1 MTKLGKVV
9 KAYFKAIQEARPKN
23 IWFNMSKQLE
33 NETWTNQAIGLDSI
47 PDYDEDYVNMFV
59 RDEENADEEFEN
71 ITEELHDLGY
81 ELAEGSAFECK
92 NDVTRYLVVK
102 KTS

>member
-1 MTKLGKVV
+1 MTKLKKVI
-9 KAYFKAIQEARPKN
+9 KAYFEAIEEARPKN

-33 NETWTNQAIGLDSI
+33 NDTWTNQAISIDSI
-47 PDYDEDYVNMFV
+47 PKYDDDYVNMFV

-71 ITEELHDLGY
+71 ITTELDDIGY
-81 ELAEGSAFECK
+81 RLAKKSAFECK

>member
-9 KAYFKAIQEARPKN
+9 KAYFKAIQEAKPKN
-23 IWFNMSKQLE
+23 VWFNMSKQLE
-33 NETWTNQAIGLDSI
+33 NDTWTNQAISI
-47 PDYDEDYVNMFV
+47 NSISKHDDDYVNMFV